1 MKKLIFLVL
10 LFIGLSNVV
19 TAQRF
24 CYVDTE
30 YILNNYPAYTNAQ
43 SSLKRQTEAWQ
54 KELELKKE
62 ALQKMQAEFEAEKI
76 LLTDE
81 QVKAKQAKID
91 EESNNIRVLQDKR
104 YGPEGDLL
112 NLRKSL
118 VKPIQDQI
126 YNATKQ
132 VADRL
137 NYSFVFDKGSDLIMV
152 YTDPRFD
159 ISREVLKILVPE
171 KFDIK
176 TTNNTTNNTN
186 NRNNTKTTINNRNNT
201 NKAIKK

>member
-1 MKKLIFLVL
+1 MKKWIFLIVL
-10 LFIGLSNVV
+10 FAGLAS
-19 TAQRF
+19 TTFAQRF

-43 SSLKRQTEAWQ
+43 SSLKRQTDAWQ

-62 ALQKMQAEFEAEKI
+62 AVDKLLAEFEAEKI
-76 LLTDE
+76 LLTEE
-81 QVKAKQAKID
+81 QVKDQQAKID
-91 EESNNIRVLQDKR
+91 EELLAIRNLQDKR
-104 YGPEGDLL
+104 YGAQGDLI

-137 NYSFVFDKGSDLIMV
+137 NYGFVFDKGSDLIMI
-152 YTDPRFD
+152 YSDPKFD

-171 KFDIK
+171 KFDTK
-176 TTNNTTNNTN
+176 PANNKSNNNKN
-186 NRNNTKTTINNRNNT
+186 NKSNNKNSSNRGSSR
-201 NKAIKK
+201 K